1 MTIIGLTGGIG
12 SGKSTVAEMLKEL
25 GAKIIDADQIA
36 REVVEPGEPLLA
48 MIAAEF
54 GKDCLTEQGRLNR
67 QFLASVIFNDEDKRK
82 TLNRLIHPVIKKSIE
97 NKIKK
102 IKAMDQ
108 QAIIVLEA
116 PLLVEA
122 KMTSMVDEVWV
133 TELDPRLQLNR
144 VIKRDGINQT
154 DALRR
159 MKSQISPSERRA
171 FAKVILDTE
180 KDAEELRRNVAKEW
194 QRILACRR

>member
-102 IKAMDQ
+102 IKATDQ

-144 VIKRDGINQT
+144 VIKRDGITQT